1 MLFLIQPISFL
12 KKIIIIG
19 GPNGAGKTTYAHT
32 LLRAEFEALRF
43 INADEIA
50 ERISPGAPGLA
61 AIPAARK
68 MIGEIDGCVRDR
80 QSFALESTLAGTS
93 YLVKIPLWRSLG
105 YRVKI
110 CFLMLPSA
118 ESAIQRVAERV
129 RQGGHHI
136 PEAVIRRRF
145 QAGFDNFADRY
156 RDLVDSWILFD
167 SWDTPPRLM
176 DWSES

>member
-1 MLFLIQPISFL
+1 MPISHFNFL

-19 GPNGAGKTTYAHT
+19 GPNGAGKTTYAHA
-32 LLRAEFEALRF
+32 LLQTEFESMRF

-50 ERISPGAPGLA
+50 VRISPVAPELA
-61 AIPAARK
+61 AITAARK
-68 MIGEIDGCVRDR
+68 MIGEIDDCVRNG

-93 YLVKIPLWRSLG
+93 YLVKIPLWRSQG
-105 YRVKI
+105 YQVKI
-110 CFLMLPSA
+110 CFLMLPNV
-118 ESAIQRVAERV
+118 ESAIRRVAERV
-129 RQGGHHI
+129 RQGGHPI

-145 QAGFDNFADRY
+145 QSGFDNFADRY
-156 RDLVDSWILFD
+156 RDLVDSWVLFD